1 MRKDAGRVVSTKYNI
16 KGRMW
21 IAKGEETFLG
31 YGRIVLLER
40 IKEYGSITR
49 AAKSMN
55 MSYRHAWE
63 LVESMNRQAGSPLVE
78 TATGGKGGG
87 GAFIT
92 PMGEKAITTFWEIY
106 RGFNRNLANLSNH
119 LFELH
124 GTKKCLKESKT
135 PATPFGKE

>member
-1 MRKDAGRVVSTKYNI
+1 MSTKPVRSKAKSYNV

-21 IAKGEETFLG
+21 IAKKGETFLG

-40 IKEYGSITR
+40 IKEYGSITQ

-63 LVESMNRQAGSPLVE
+63 LVESMNRQAGTPLVE

-87 GAFIT
+87 GAFLT
-92 PMGEKAITTFWEIY
+92 PMGEKAIAIFWDIY
-106 RGFNRNLANLSNH
+106 DGFNRNLERLS
-119 LFELH
+119 LTFLE
-124 GTKKCLKESKT
+124 KVIK
-135 PATPFGKE
+135 

>member
-1 MRKDAGRVVSTKYNI
+1 MIYYDDMRKDDKRAVSAKYNV

-21 IAKGEETFLG
+21 IANGEETFLG

-49 AAKSMN
+49 AAKSMD

-63 LVESMNRQAGSPLVE
+63 LVEAMNRQAGSPLVE

-92 PMGEKAITTFWEIY
+92 PMGEKAITTFGEIY
-106 RGFNRNLANLSNH
+106 KGFNHYLASLSKH

-124 GTKKCLKESKT
+124 ETGKCLRK
-135 PATPFGKE
+135 

>member
-1 MRKDAGRVVSTKYNI
+1 
-16 KGRMW
+16 MW
-21 IAKGEETFLG
+21 IARGEETFLG

-49 AAKSMN
+49 AAKSMG

-63 LVESMNRQAGSPLVE
+63 LVESMNRQASALLVE

-92 PMGEKAITTFWEIY
+92 PMGEKAITVFWDIY
-106 RGFNRNLANLSNH
+106 NKFNRDMINQSKH
-119 LFELH
+119 LFGLNER
-124 GTKKCLKESKT
+124 KKCLKR
-135 PATPFGKE
+135 